1 VSSDRR
7 TAYYGYWVTNPTS
20 GQVGAAY
27 LDRWSLPSGRPL
39 PTIRIGSGRVTL
51 RLVAGGSRLAIVD
64 ARGVTLFDAAT
75 LARRSFTPIRL
86 PAPAAAVAVSPDA
99 RTAVI
104 GTQTGSVFFID
115 LASGRVRQGVGGHAA
130 LVANIAYS
138 PDDRVVVTTAGDGKV
153 IAWDPTTARPI
164 ELLTGHGGSVHGA
177 AFSADGQTLYTSSL
191 DGVVLAWDLGTQR
204 RFGHLFTL
212 GPKLPD
218 SGLLGS
224 LEPPFALSPDGSRLA
239 VILGTSSVGL
249 FSTRTSKRV
258 TSFKIRP
265 QGTHV
270 TALAWSPSGH
280 ELAVGGYS
288 GLLQLWSATGSPRRL
303 RSLTGL
309 RWPSDAPE
317 AIQSISFR
325 PHDDIVAATDLTSH
339 GAQTAQLAFWRASSG
354 SLIRSPT
361 RLGSN
366 PHATTSL
373 LAYSRDGK
381 RLAVAVPDGRV
392 LLLDGS
398 SSRLLHALHPLGAD
412 SGVVSLA
419 FAPNETLATGT
430 WAGIVQLWNPAS
442 GHQLGHP
449 LHVAAGPV
457 ESIAFD
463 PTGERFATTGGGDG
477 SAKLWFTSTLQ
488 QEGATFPGDQAAHGT
503 ATFQPDGANLLIVDD
518 QGHGFLWPTS
528 PTAWERHACAVAGRN
543 LTREEWA
550 RFVTGYRYRAVC
562 P

>member
-1 VSSDRR
+1 
-7 TAYYGYWVTNPTS
+7 VTNPTS
-20 GQVGAAY
+20 GQDGAAY
-27 LDRWSLPSGRPL
+27 LDRWSLPSGRQL

-64 ARGVTLFDAAT
+64 ARGVTLLDAAT
-75 LARRSFTPIRL
+75 LARRSFTPIRIR
-86 PAPAAAVAVSPDA
+86 APSAAAAVSPDA

-115 LASGRVRQGVGGHAA
+115 LASDRVRQGVGGHAA
-130 LVANIAYS
+130 FVANIVYS
-138 PDDRVVVTTAGDGKV
+138 PDDQVVVTTGDDGKV
-153 IAWDPTTARPI
+153 IAWDPATARPI

-177 AFSADGQTLYTSSL
+177 TFSADGQTLFTSSL

-204 RFGHLFTL
+204 RFGHRFAL
-212 GPKLPD
+212 GARLPD

-224 LEPPFALSPDGSRLA
+224 LEPPFALSPDGSRFA

-249 FSTRTSKRV
+249 FSTRTSKRL
-258 TSFKIRP
+258 TSFRIRHR
-265 QGTHV
+265 GTHI
-270 TALAWSPSGH
+270 TALAWSPTGR

-288 GLLQLWSATGSPRRL
+288 GLLQLWSATGTPRPL
-303 RSLTGL
+303 RSFTGL
-309 RWPSDAPE
+309 RWPTGAPE

-325 PHDDIVAATDLTSH
+325 PHDDVVTATDLSSH

-361 RLGSN
+361 QLGSS

-373 LAYSRDGK
+373 VAYSRDGK

-392 LLLDGS
+392 RILDSS
-398 SSRLLHALHPLGAD
+398 SSRLLHALRPLGSD

-419 FAPNETLATGT
+419 FAPDETLATGT
-430 WAGIVQLWNPAS
+430 WGGIVQLWNSAS
-442 GHQLGHP
+442 GRQLGHP
-449 LHVAAGPV
+449 LHAASGPV

-488 QEGATFPGDQAAHGT
+488 QEGATFPGDQAAHST
-503 ATFQPDGANLLIVDD
+503 AAFQSHGDNLLVVDD
-518 QGHGFLWPTS
+518 QGHGFVWPTS

-543 LTREEWA
+543 LTGEEWA
-550 RFVTGYRYRAVC
+550 RFVTGYSYRAVC

>member
-1 VSSDRR
+1 VTVSPDGRTLAVSDNQGKLRFYDPRSRAPKRPPLTDIAEPTAATYSSDGSLLLYPAAGHPPVIAVRDARSLALVVKLRFDRTWYAQFSADNPNGSILVAPDRR

-138 PDDRVVVTTAGDGKV
+138 PYDRVVVTTAGDGKV

-224 LEPPFALSPDGSRLA
+224 LEPP
-239 VILGTSSVGL
+239 
-249 FSTRTSKRV
+249 
-258 TSFKIRP
+258 
-265 QGTHV
+265 
-270 TALAWSPSGH
+270 
-280 ELAVGGYS
+280 
-288 GLLQLWSATGSPRRL
+288 
-303 RSLTGL
+303 
-309 RWPSDAPE
+309 
-317 AIQSISFR
+317 
-325 PHDDIVAATDLTSH
+325 
-339 GAQTAQLAFWRASSG
+339 
-354 SLIRSPT
+354 
-361 RLGSN
+361 
-366 PHATTSL
+366 
-373 LAYSRDGK
+373 
-381 RLAVAVPDGRV
+381 
-392 LLLDGS
+392 
-398 SSRLLHALHPLGAD
+398 
-412 SGVVSLA
+412 
-419 FAPNETLATGT
+419 
-430 WAGIVQLWNPAS
+430 
-442 GHQLGHP
+442 
-449 LHVAAGPV
+449 
-457 ESIAFD
+457 
-463 PTGERFATTGGGDG
+463 
-477 SAKLWFTSTLQ
+477 
-488 QEGATFPGDQAAHGT
+488 
-503 ATFQPDGANLLIVDD
+503 
-518 QGHGFLWPTS
+518 
-528 PTAWERHACAVAGRN
+528 
-543 LTREEWA
+543 
-550 RFVTGYRYRAVC
+550 
-562 P
+562 